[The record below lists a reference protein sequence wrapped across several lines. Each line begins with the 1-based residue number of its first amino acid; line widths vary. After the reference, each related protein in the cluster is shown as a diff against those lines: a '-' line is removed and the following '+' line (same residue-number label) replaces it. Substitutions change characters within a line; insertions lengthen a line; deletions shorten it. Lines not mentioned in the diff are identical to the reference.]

1 MRDKMIIQELTD
13 RQLSNLVEN
22 YRRAGKTE
30 GGKHSLAEV
39 RLELQRRLG
48 KAYNG
53 RDAALKIV
61 DLAKQSDDGLVTY
74 LELWKSFYPEQ
85 EFIGHKSVREVMAIL
100 GAAAY
105 YCATFPGGPWPIV
118 TAAVAQSSKRV
129 VSKKAKE
136 NIFNAAKDCGLDTG
150 PDVEG
155 FYQIQ
160 LEGTKKLVAS
170 DLPE

>member
-1 MRDKMIIQELTD
+1 MGIQDKTD
-13 RQLSNLVEN
+13 EQLKNLVNN
-22 YRRAGKTE
+22 YKRLEKTE
-30 GGKHSLAEV
+30 GAIYSLAEV
-39 RLELQRRLG
+39 HLEIQRRLG

-61 DLAKQSDDGLVTY
+61 DLARQSDDGLVTF
-74 LELWKSFYPEQ
+74 LDLWKSFYPEQ
-85 EFIGHKSVREVMAIL
+85 EWVGHKSVREVMTIL
-100 GAAAY
+100 GSAAY

-118 TAAVAQSSKRV
+118 TAAVVQSSKRV
-129 VSKKAKE
+129 VTRRAKE

-150 PDVEG
+150 SDIEG

-170 DLPE
+170 DLQE